1 MLPPVCAMWGAVRN
15 AEGCDVCCGDG
26 ALDSGGA
33 VSRRHGASRADPGR
47 LADDAA
53 HTGSPTRSSGP
64 RAGCHSADPAA
75 AAEGHA
81 PGGTAAAGPPAFRRE
96 GAVLSADASE
106 AGIDR
111 PLIDRAGIEA
121 AERLIRPYIRRT
133 PVIRVDA
140 GDLDVSFEPG
150 GAPLVLKLEFL
161 QHTGSFKPRGAF
173 ASLLSRPA
181 PPSGVVAASG
191 GNHGAAVA
199 YAAMRLG
206 IRATIFVPQV
216 TAPAK
221 LDRIRGYGAELIVK
235 GALYAD
241 ALRASQDLPSAMA
254 RSRSTLMTSPKPCSG
269 KGRSAA
275 RSRPM
280 QPRSTRCSSRR
291 EGAG

>member
-1 MLPPVCAMWGAVRN
+1 
-15 AEGCDVCCGDG
+15 
-26 ALDSGGA
+26 
-33 VSRRHGASRADPGR
+33 
-47 LADDAA
+47 
-53 HTGSPTRSSGP
+53 GP

-81 PGGTAAAGPPAFRRE
+81 AGGTAAAGPPAFRRE
-96 GAVLSADASE
+96 GAVLSAGARE
-106 AGIDR
+106 AGVGR

-140 GDLDVSFEPG
+140 GDLDVR

-173 ASLLSRPA
+173 ASLLSRSAPA
-181 PPSGVVAASG
+181 AGVVAASG
-191 GNHGAAVA
+191 GDHGAAVA

-221 LDRIRGYGAELIVK
+221 LDRIRGYGAELIVN

-241 ALRASQDLPSAMA
+241 ALRASEDFAE
-254 RSRSTLMTSPKPCSG
+254 RS
-269 KGRSAA
+269 
-275 RSRPM
+275 
-280 QPRSTRCSSRR
+280 
-291 EGAG
+291 

>member
-1 MLPPVCAMWGAVRN
+1 MWGAVRN

-26 ALDSGGA
+26 ALDAGGA
-33 VSRRHGASRADPGR
+33 VTRRHGASRADPGR

-64 RAGCHSADPAA
+64 PAGCHSADPAA

-96 GAVLSADASE
+96 GAVLTAGATE

-111 PLIDRAGIEA
+111 PAIDRAGIEA
-121 AERLIRPYIRRT
+121 AERLIRRYIRRT
-133 PVIRVDA
+133 PVIGVDA
-140 GDLDVSFEPG
+140 GDLGVRFEPG

-181 PPSGVVAASG
+181 PPTGVVAASG

-199 YAAMRLG
+199 
-206 IRATIFVPQV
+206 
-216 TAPAK
+216 
-221 LDRIRGYGAELIVK
+221 
-235 GALYAD
+235 
-241 ALRASQDLPSAMA
+241 
-254 RSRSTLMTSPKPCSG
+254 
-269 KGRSAA
+269 
-275 RSRPM
+275 
-280 QPRSTRCSSRR
+280 
-291 EGAG
+291 